1 MGSDWQSDHVRLLLN
16 VFIRYATARD
26 ASRPKPHKRK
36 ENPPFGLP
44 SSDPL
49 SPFTG
54 LCERRQWPDP
64 LYESHR
70 TRQGHFCKVRVNNRE
85 YCTDVPYQSD
95 QLAREGAAT
104 KAWMICRN
112 FSVNDGMYPGQRA
125 GQRSDGGVVQGLPA
139 PIGTGRRSNRDS
151 NGSGSGVELGV
162 GSGESSSGGDSPKSL
177 DSGFELQM
185 VMSQQQG
192 QQGQQQGSARARRG
206 QRGDQYPCL
215 CRRGPVRAYGR
226 CNFCLRENGWA

>member
-1 MGSDWQSDHVRLLLN
+1 MFGFYSMYLSGTSAQSALPHLN
-16 VFIRYATARD
+16 NER
-26 ASRPKPHKRK
+26 RK
-36 ENPPFGLP
+36 YKPFGVLLTTPP
-44 SSDPL
+44 SPTH
-49 SPFTG
+49 TG

-64 LYESHR
+64 SYESYT

-95 QLAREGAAT
+95 VLAREGAAT

-125 GQRSDGGVVQGLPA
+125 GQRSDGGIVQGLPA

-151 NGSGSGVELGV
+151 NSSSGGYTEP

-177 DSGFELQM
+177 DSGFEQQM
-185 VMSQQQG
+185 QLPMPPPPPPQQQ
-192 QQGQQQGSARARRG
+192 QQQQPSRTARRS
-206 QRGDQYPCL
+206 QRGGDQYPCL
-215 CRRGPVRAYGR
+215 CRRAPVRAYGR